1 MFYVLKHWNHWQFR
15 NYFSINISEGQSF
28 INTLLL
34 ILEQPKFELCGSIYT
49 QVFFFFLS
57 KYYDITLSTVDWIG
71 RYGGTVYMELY

>member
-1 MFYVLKHWNHWQFR
+1 MIILMLSGKFFHNKMFYVLKHWNHWQFH

-49 QVFFFFLS
+49 QVFFFFFF
-57 KYYDITLSTVDWIG
+57 
-71 RYGGTVYMELY
+71 